1 MPTELVVRSSL
12 AAVAVLGS
20 TGVTIVVVEAARR
33 RPLSTSLLATRWKTW
48 VALAAIWILGLTS
61 PAVLFPVLAILG
73 LVTASEYAKL
83 AELGWTDWR
92 TLLAMPIVGLS
103 LVSLG
108 VDSLAVIT
116 GTLVASTI
124 RPLLEQDVEDGP
136 RRVGQLLIGVTV
148 VVVPVISMWMVSQ
161 SAPVVFVALLFG
173 VALSDVTAFTVGSA
187 IGRHR
192 MAPELSPNKT
202 WEGVAGNLTGA
213 VGGVAIAGFGGGI
226 DVTGTVLFG
235 AAIAVGAVWGDLFES
250 LLKRHA
256 NVKDAGTVLPG
267 FGGILD
273 RVDSLIVAAP
283 LVWILLQLS
292 GGGM

>member
-1 MPTELVVRSSL
+1 MPTELVIRSSL

-20 TGVTIVVVEAARR
+20 TGVTIIVVEAARR
-33 RPLSTSLLATRWKTW
+33 RPLSVSLLATRWKTW

-73 LVTASEYAKL
+73 LITASEYAKL

-92 TLLAMPIVGLS
+92 MLLALPVVGLS

-108 VDSLAVIT
+108 VDPLAVMT
-116 GTLVASTI
+116 GILVASTI
-124 RPLLEQDVEDGP
+124 RPLLEQDVANGP

-148 VVVPVISMWMVSQ
+148 VVVPVISMWVVSQ
-161 SAPVVFVALLFG
+161 TAPVVFVALLFG

-187 IGRHR
+187 LGRHR

-202 WEGVAGNLTGA
+202 WEGVAGNLAGA
-213 VGGVAIAGFGGGI
+213 VGGVAIAGFGAGVG
-226 DVTGTVLFG
+226 VTGTVLFG
-235 AAIAVGAVWGDLFES
+235 AVIAVGAVWGDLFES

-256 NVKDAGTVLPG
+256 DVKDAGTVLPG

-283 LVWILLQLS
+283 LVWIVLQLS
-292 GGGM
+292 GGGL